1 MHIIEMISTAVMFY
15 FCYLFFINYTEMRIT
30 HPTYSEGLICHRTAF
45 DNENVCFY
53 NNDNINLFVTIMII
67 IFYNSYNLEMMNS

>member
-1 MHIIEMISTAVMFY
+1 MHIIEIISTAVMFY

-53 NNDNINLFVTIMII
+53 NDNINLFVTIMII